1 MIEKEVR
8 SESGR
13 RGNQGAV
20 KSVANQMKE
29 KSGEMPTLAAA
40 ASELGSRGNQ
50 GALEATV
57 RSGLPRKVAP
67 RFNGKRIYDGRTD
80 AILRAGIT
88 LEEAAGELSRRAN
101 DNKRIGTRDC
111 ATESCKN
118 TIKHAD
124 GLCDLCHKRVPEKL
138 KAEFCIGV
146 GGRVCGREIELVNQ
160 CKKCYRHP
168 DAKKMREAK
177 KAEKSKCR
185 INGCGGNEFRSYRLC

>member
-101 DNKRIGTRDC
+101 NNKRIGTRDC
-111 ATESCKN
+111 ATEN
-118 TIKHAD
+118 
-124 GLCDLCHKRVPEKL
+124 
-138 KAEFCIGV
+138 
-146 GGRVCGREIELVNQ
+146 
-160 CKKCYRHP
+160 CKKYNTTCRWTMRPLPQTGTREEKGGVLHRRRRRGMWERNRTS
-168 DAKKMREAK
+168 KSMQKMVQT
-177 KAEKSKCR
+177 S
-185 INGCGGNEFRSYRLC
+185 